1 MSGRSRKKSGFRIGD
16 QVSFAFGG
24 HTVVA
29 TVVEDRGFIGAGGRQ
44 LLRVR
49 LPIEGTSEVT
59 EFEVPAE
66 EVKSAA

>member
-1 MSGRSRKKSGFRIGD
+1 MSNGSKKKSRFRVGD
-16 QVSFAFGG
+16 RVTFEFGT

-29 TVVEDRGFIGAGGRQ
+29 TVIEDRGYIGAGGRQ

-49 LPIEGTSEVT
+49 LPVEETDEFR